1 MGFDE
6 ITNMFLPK
14 KNMSLEQIKNHLRK
28 PQTVDSR
35 SHLIQGIKLYNVRE
49 GFDDNTKTF
58 RNTNTKEKKVLTDI
72 SNNYNKLVSDYA
84 TAYQGYLQEHLRL
97 TQSVENCRTKCAETH
112 NQGPGYGNKQRACI
126 AGCSLKGVQV
136 LKCKNTYKGLSSDS
150 SKKCK
155 DVAADHCDDGS
166 INPGSSS
173 QKYVNSAD
181 NSDSG
186 SITISQGCCMC
197 GGGSGG
203 KPTAYI
209 NGTTIRK
216 CDEIGKAM
224 NDNEMIQHCKS
235 AGTGVTG
242 FSASANANFVN
253 KYSNIKS
260 KNQDVMNEAK
270 KLKEKIGKLT
280 TTRDKLRGTIA
291 SEEDSL
297 EKNLKEFEEKYSK
310 LQEYGEGGK
319 DWTSIAQYHTTLNKK
334 NSEELKFYMW
344 SVLAIVLIMTVVSN
358 FKKRS

>member
-14 KNMSLEQIKNHLRK
+14 TNVSLEQIKKHLQRQ
-28 PQTVDSR
+28 QTVDSR
-35 SHLIQGIKLYNVRE
+35 SHLMQGVRLHNVRE

-58 RNTNTKEKKVLTDI
+58 RNTNKKEEKVLTDI
-72 SNNYNKLVSDYA
+72 SANYQKLVSDYA
-84 TAYQGYLQEHLRL
+84 TAYKGYLQEHLRL
-97 TQSVENCRTKCAETH
+97 TQSVENCKVKCADDFNSGTK
-112 NQGPGYGNKQRACI
+112 YGQKQRSCI
-126 AGCSLKGVQV
+126 AGCDLKGVQV
-136 LKCKNTYKGLSSDS
+136 LKCKNSYKGLSTDV

-155 DVAADHCDDGS
+155 DVATDHCDEGTV
-166 INPGSSS
+166 NPGSAS
-173 QKYVNSAD
+173 QKFVNSAD
-181 NSDSG
+181 NADSS
-186 SITISQGCCMC
+186 SITIAQGCCMC
-197 GGGSGG
+197 GGGTGG
-203 KPTAYI
+203 KPTAYV

-216 CDEIGKAM
+216 CDDIGEAM
-224 NDNEMIQHCKS
+224 NDNDMIQYCKN
-235 AGTGVTG
+235 AGNGVNG

-260 KNQDVMNEAK
+260 KNMDVMNEAK
-270 KLKEKIGKLT
+270 KLKKKIGQLV

-291 SEEDSL
+291 SEEDTL
-297 EKNLKEFEEKYSK
+297 EQNLKEFEEKYAR
-310 LQEYGEGGK
+310 LQEYGDGGK

>member
-14 KNMSLEQIKNHLRK
+14 NNVSLEQIKK
-28 PQTVDSR
+28 YVQKKQTIDSR
-35 SHLIQGIKLYNVRE
+35 SHLIQGVRLHNVRE

-58 RNTNTKEKKVLTDI
+58 RQMNTKEEKALSDL
-72 SNNYNKLVSDYA
+72 SNNYHRLVSDYA

-97 TQSVENCRTKCAETH
+97 TQSVENCKVKCQETY
-112 NQGPGYGNKQRACI
+112 NSGNNYANKQRSCS
-126 AGCSLKGVQV
+126 AGCDLKGVQV
-136 LKCKNTYKGLSSDS
+136 LKCKNTYKGLSSDT

-155 DVAADHCDDGS
+155 DMATDHCDEGTV
-166 INPGSSS
+166 NPGSSS
-173 QKYVNSAD
+173 RKFVNSAD
-181 NSDSG
+181 NSDSS
-186 SITISQGCCMC
+186 SITLAQGCCMC
-197 GGGSGG
+197 GGGTGG
-203 KPTAYI
+203 KPTAYV

-224 NDNEMIQHCKS
+224 NDNDMIAICKN
-235 AGTGVTG
+235 AGNNVPG

-270 KLKEKIGKLT
+270 KLKGKIT
-280 TTRDKLRGTIA
+280 TLINTRDKLRGTIA
-291 SEEDSL
+291 SEEDTL
-297 EKNLKEFEEKYSK
+297 EQNLKEFEEKYSR
-310 LQEYGEGGK
+310 LQQYGEGGK